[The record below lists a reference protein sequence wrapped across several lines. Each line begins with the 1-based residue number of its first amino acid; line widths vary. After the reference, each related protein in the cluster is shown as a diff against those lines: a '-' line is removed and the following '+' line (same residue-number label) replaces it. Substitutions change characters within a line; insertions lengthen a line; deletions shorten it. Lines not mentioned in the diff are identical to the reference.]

1 MPVKNHDPDR
11 DRLAIAALIVED
23 RLTQRQIA
31 AITGKS
37 QPEVSRLYREAW
49 DRNLVVQEI
58 RWPEGTDRS
67 VVDEVAF
74 ENREELQMH
83 LERLSKTTPGTRRAP
98 FQKLHIVHGGS
109 DEDEWELFGHKA
121 ALVVGSLA
129 RAANVVGVAWGRNI
143 DRVVRSM
150 PIQPPD
156 QSKIVLPVAGEPHT
170 HRAAK
175 LGATDAAALLAEKFG
190 SQRAEHLLGVGHRI
204 PAHLAG
210 PDQVETIRAYLASSS
225 SYRNIFGPSDDPD
238 GPLIDRLQMVLTG
251 VGSTMTSE
259 ASLDPLYLETL
270 ESERAAEGVAR
281 SDPSLEQAAVGNVAG
296 VWLPR
301 DPQDEAAGAVVD
313 RVNAHCFGIS
323 LASLQGCASRAVQ
336 QRAMKPGV
344 VVVATE
350 PAKAEAIL
358 AAVKA
363 GVVSNL
369 VVSRQLASSL
379 LPSA

>member
-1 MPVKNHDPDR
+1 MSIKNHDADR

-37 QPEVSRLYREAW
+37 QPEVSRLYHEAC
-49 DRNLVVQEI
+49 DRGLVVEEI

-74 ENREELQMH
+74 ENREELQKH
-83 LERLSKTTPGTRRAP
+83 LERLSKTTRREGRPP

-109 DEDEWELFGHKA
+109 DEDEWELFGRKA

-129 RAANVVGVAWGRNI
+129 RAATVVGVAWGRNI

-150 PIQPPD
+150 PAQPPD
-156 QSKIVLPVAGEPHT
+156 PSKIVLPVAGEPLK

-190 SQRAEHLLGVGHRI
+190 SQRTEHLLGVGHRI
-204 PAHLAG
+204 PAHLAD
-210 PDQVETIRAYLASSS
+210 PVQVKTIRDYLASSS
-225 SYRNIFGPSDDPD
+225 SYVNIFGPSDDPA

-251 VGSTMTSE
+251 VGSTETSQ
-259 ASLDPLYLETL
+259 ASDDPLYAETL
-270 ESERAAEGVAR
+270 ESENAATVAR
-281 SDPSLEQAAVGNVAG
+281 SEPSLEEAAVGNVAG

-301 DPQDEAAGAVVD
+301 DPQDDAAGAVVD
-313 RVNAHCFGIS
+313 RVNAHWFGIS
-323 LASLQGCASRAVQ
+323 LASLQGCALRAVQ
-336 QRAMKPGV
+336 QRAAKPGV

-369 VVSRQLASSL
+369 VVSRQLANSL
-379 LPSA
+379 LPSV